1 MDGRVAIAVH
11 GTFRLVAGDGT
22 RIDLPSRKG
31 VALIA
36 MLALLPG
43 QEHNR
48 DWLRRQ
54 LWGSRDEEQAQASFR
69 KELSRLR
76 KLLDPIAPGL
86 LCTAG
91 RRVWLDPGGYDLI
104 PAQPGEQ
111 VLEGLEIAGAPEFAA
126 WLVQQRAAARPGR
139 EPGAPQLQ
147 PGSLAVLPFVN
158 ESGDAAHDYLAAGI
172 GDELAD
178 RLARLRWIKIIG
190 SGSSFAVDGGE
201 DVLVAGRRLG
211 ASHVFGGRL
220 RRGPSGWLLSGRL
233 LACSDGEI
241 ICSPALELANPQ
253 ESNAIIPIIDQLVA
267 ILAQRLDDAEQ
278 VRVAALPANQLEVS
292 DLIWRGRWHQNRLS
306 RPELDQAGRYFAD
319 AVQLAPNS
327 ANAAIE
333 WTQNLGYRLWNRRA
347 DAAEI
352 AAFRDAARRCVD
364 LDRRDGRAH
373 LLVGIAEMWLR
384 DMAASETWLR
394 QAVALCP
401 SLAMAHEQLGT
412 LQLLNGAPREAVQW
426 LDTALRLS
434 PHDFRRFYREAELA
448 MAHLL
453 LGAHDPAL
461 ARANTA
467 IALKPGYWHAHLT
480 RINLLWRMGNL
491 DAAKT
496 ALAQLLAARPGFR
509 ISHVDWIPF
518 RDADLNEWLKE
529 PIRQLQPG

>member
-1 MDGRVAIAVH
+1 MDGRVAIGVH
-11 GTFRLVAGDGT
+11 GPFRMFAGDGT
-22 RIDLPSRKG
+22 RILLPSRKG
-31 VALIA
+31 LALIA

-76 KLLDPIAPGL
+76 KLLDAVAPGL
-86 LCTAG
+86 LGAAG
-91 RRVWLDPGGYDLI
+91 RRVWLDPSRYDLI
-104 PAQPGEQ
+104 PPQPGEQ
-111 VLEGLEIAGAPEFAA
+111 LLEGLEIAGAPDFTA
-126 WLVQQRAAARPGR
+126 WLAQQRQAAPTRHESDSPPR
-139 EPGAPQLQ
+139 Q
-147 PGSLAVLPFVN
+147 PGSLAILPFAN
-158 ESGDAAHDYLAAGI
+158 ESGDVANNYLAAGI

-178 RLARLRWIKIIG
+178 RIARLRWIKIIG

-201 DVLVAGRRLG
+201 DVLAAGRRLG

-220 RRGPSGWLLSGRL
+220 RSGPSGWLLSGRL
-233 LACSDGEI
+233 LACSDGEL
-241 ICSPALELANPQ
+241 ICAPALELANPQ

-267 ILAQRLDDAEQ
+267 LLAERLGDAEQ
-278 VRVAALPANQLEVS
+278 VRAAALPADQLAVS

-306 RPELDQAGRYFAD
+306 RPELDQAGQYFAD

-333 WTQNLGYRLWNRRA
+333 WTQNLGYRLWNSRA
-347 DAAEI
+347 DAGEI
-352 AAFRDAARRCVD
+352 AGFRDAALRCVD

-384 DMAASETWLR
+384 DMGASETWLR

-412 LQLLNGAPREAVQW
+412 LQLLNGAPRAATDWLEA
-426 LDTALRLS
+426 ALRLS

-448 MAHLL
+448 MAYLL
-453 LGAHDPAL
+453 VDEWDIAL

-480 RINLLWRMGNL
+480 RINLLWRMGNQAG
-491 DAAKT
+491 AAE

-518 RDADLNEWLKE
+518 RSADVNDWLKE
-529 PIRQLQPG
+529 PIRQLQDC